1 MKLKGAQ
8 LFVEILKS
16 EGIGHVFGVSGSVTL
31 PILDVLYGESKIR
44 YIQSQHEQ
52 NGMYMANGYARATK
66 TAGVCLVSPGPGITN
81 CVTPVA
87 QAYYTSTPVVLV
99 GVEYD
104 AGSHGL
110 GSALHH
116 DL

>member
-52 NGMYMANGYARATK
+52 NGMYMANGYARATR

-81 CVTPVA
+81 CLSGTA
-87 QAYYTSTPVVLV
+87 QAFQSSTPNLLI
-99 GVEYD
+99 GVEE
-104 AGSHGL
+104 GN
-110 GSALHH
+110 
-116 DL
+116 